1 MSQASPKIEVRKVN
15 EPKDV
20 PLNIA
25 RDLKRRIESGKALV
39 AVERPIIALSL
50 IRKRW
55 AQLVREIRVAHAS
68 TLNRWRREELSM
80 QATRMEWT
88 EFTATDYEAFA
99 DVYVAEPSKAAQLVD
114 QAATIYVAIPL
125 SDSGLKKLLRKMEPD
140 TLVIRYEFEADQRE

>member
-1 MSQASPKIEVRKVN
+1 MEQASTQIETRPVN

-20 PLNIA
+20 PVNIA

-39 AVERPIIALSL
+39 VAERPIITLSL

-88 EFTATDYEAFA
+88 EFTATDDEAFA
-99 DVYVAEPSKAAQLVD
+99 DVYVAEPSKAAELVN
-114 QAATIYVAIPL
+114 QAATI
-125 SDSGLKKLLRKMEPD
+125 
-140 TLVIRYEFEADQRE
+140 IRRYTVERFRPK